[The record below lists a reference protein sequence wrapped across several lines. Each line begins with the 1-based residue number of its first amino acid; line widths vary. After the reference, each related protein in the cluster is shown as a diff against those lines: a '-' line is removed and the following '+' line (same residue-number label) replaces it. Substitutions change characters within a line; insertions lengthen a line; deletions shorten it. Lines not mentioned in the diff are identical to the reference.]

1 MEDADRRFCV
11 AVQWHPEIGE
21 DSGVF
26 AAIVD
31 AARARTQE

>member
-1 MEDADRRFCV
+1 MEDPDLRFCV

-26 AAIVD
+26 AALVQ
-31 AARARTQE
+31 AARG